1 MNNLDII
8 KEAYKPYKYTIKG
21 KSIIIETTL
30 GKFVVKENKNNLK
43 ELFSYLS
50 SRGFDNYPQIIN
62 NLRDDSLLYE
72 YIDDIETPKEQK
84 SIDLIS
90 LVSNLHHKTNYYK
103 EVSEDKYQEIFDNI
117 DSNIEY
123 LNDYYNDLFS
133 SYFKGI
139 YHSPSQILFLN
150 NFFQVQ
156 NALNFCK
163 NELKEWFELVKKET
177 RQRVAVIHNNLS
189 LSHLIKNNQDYLI
202 SWDNYKVDTP
212 VLDIVNF
219 YKNNFY
225 DLDFK
230 SIIDTY
236 FDHFPLNES
245 EKKLFFI
252 LINLPPKI
260 EFKAN
265 EFNNTKNLREK
276 LDYIFKT
283 EKLTRPYYSTQEVKE

>member
-30 GKFVVKENKNNLK
+30 GKFVVKENKSNLK
-43 ELFSYLS
+43 DLFSYLS
-50 SRGFDNYPQIIN
+50 SRDFNNYPKVVN

-72 YIDDIETPKEQK
+72 YIDDTDTPKEQK

-103 EVSEDKYQEIFDNI
+103 EVSEDKYQEIYDNVNSNI
-117 DSNIEY
+117 DY
-123 LNDYYNDLFS
+123 LNDYYNNLFS
-133 SYFKGI
+133 KYFQTI

-150 NFFQVQ
+150 NFYQIQ
-156 NALNFCK
+156 NALIFCK
-163 NELKEWFELVKKET
+163 KELDNWFELVKKEG

-189 LSHLIKNNQDYLI
+189 LDHFIKSNQDYLI
-202 SWDNYKVDTP
+202 SWDNYKIDTP

-219 YKNNFY
+219 YKNNYY
-225 DLDFK
+225 DIDFK
-230 SIIDTY
+230 SVLDTY
-236 FDHFPLNES
+236 LDRFPLNES
-245 EKKLFFI
+245 EQKLFFV
-252 LINLPPKI
+252 LINMPPKI
-260 EFKAN
+260 ELNSN
-265 EFNNTKNLREK
+265 EFANTKNIREK

-283 EKLTRPYYSTQEVKE
+283 EKLTRPYYTTQEIKE

>member
-8 KEAYKPYKYTIKG
+8 KKAYKPYKYTIKG

-43 ELFSYLS
+43 DLFSYLS
-50 SRGFDNYPQIIN
+50 SRDFNNYPKVVN

-72 YIDDIETPKEQK
+72 YIDDTDTPKEQK

-103 EVSEDKYQEIFDNI
+103 EVSEDKYQEIYDNVNSNI
-117 DSNIEY
+117 DY
-123 LNDYYNDLFS
+123 LNDYYNNLFS
-133 SYFKGI
+133 KYFQTI

-150 NFFQVQ
+150 NFYQIQ
-156 NALNFCK
+156 NALIFCK
-163 NELKEWFELVKKET
+163 KELDNWFELVKKEG

-189 LSHLIKNNQDYLI
+189 LDHFIKSNQDYLI
-202 SWDNYKVDTP
+202 SWDNYKIDTP

-219 YKNNFY
+219 YKNNYY
-225 DLDFK
+225 DIDFK
-230 SIIDTY
+230 SVLDTY
-236 FDHFPLNES
+236 LDRFPLNES
-245 EKKLFFI
+245 EQKLFFV
-252 LINLPPKI
+252 LINMPPKI
-260 EFKAN
+260 ELNSN
-265 EFNNTKNLREK
+265 EFANTKNIREK

-283 EKLTRPYYSTQEVKE
+283 EKLTRPYYTTQEIKE

>member
-8 KEAYKPYKYTIKG
+8 KKAYKPYKYTIKG

-43 ELFSYLS
+43 DLFSYLS
-50 SRGFDNYPQIIN
+50 SRDFNNYPKVVN

-72 YIDDIETPKEQK
+72 YIDDTDTPKEQK

-103 EVSEDKYQEIFDNI
+103 EVSEDKYQEIYDNVNSNI
-117 DSNIEY
+117 DY
-123 LNDYYNDLFS
+123 LNDYYNNLFS
-133 SYFKGI
+133 KYFQTI

-150 NFFQVQ
+150 NFFQIQ
-156 NALNFCK
+156 NALIFCK
-163 NELKEWFELVKKET
+163 KELDNWFELVKKEG

-189 LSHLIKNNQDYLI
+189 LDHFIKSNQDYLI
-202 SWDNYKVDTP
+202 SWDNYKIDTP

-219 YKNNFY
+219 YKNNYY
-225 DLDFK
+225 DIDFK
-230 SIIDTY
+230 SVLDTY
-236 FDHFPLNES
+236 LDRFPLNES
-245 EKKLFFI
+245 EQKLFFV
-252 LINLPPKI
+252 LINMPPKI
-260 EFKAN
+260 ELNSN
-265 EFNNTKNLREK
+265 EFANTKNIREK

-283 EKLTRPYYSTQEVKE
+283 EKLTRPYYTTQEIKE